1 MREFFLLLGAVSAG
15 QTPFQ
20 DLYGA
25 TCPPLHQCPQ
35 ICKGPGSVSRQ
46 ESNSQIPEC
55 PPGVGMIWDECKCCR
70 KCASQ
75 KGQICDIMN
84 PCDYTKGISCQEINK
99 KGEGICLPKPGG
111 KTCFVNGH
119 EYGNGEEFQP
129 SHNSCT
135 YTGICVNG
143 DIGVFPTCAR
153 KPPSNCEKP
162 KLCKAQKGKC
172 CGEWAC
178 DGKGCKNGY
187 QDNLPFLPAHRP
199 TEIQTIRRDDNCY
212 VQTTA
217 WSPCS
222 RDCGWGIRE
231 RISNDNPECEMHK
244 ETKLCQVRPCDYDDE
259 LNSLLESKRF
269 KYKLC
274 ARTVKPQIPVKFT
287 FSGCESRTKHRPRYC
302 GKCKD
307 KKCCVPDETE
317 TIEVEFICE
326 KDGQT
331 FTKQMDSIKSCKC
344 NNQCFSSS
352 IDIFSSVKLLKD
364 DFHRGK

>member
-1 MREFFLLLGAVSAG
+1 MGEENPKMREFFLLLGAVSAG

-84 PCDYTKGISCQEINK
+84 PCDYTKGLSCQEINK

-212 VQTTA
+212 VRRRRGPHARGIVDGASGREYQTTILNA
-217 WSPCS
+217 KCT
-222 RDCGWGIRE
+222 R
-231 RISNDNPECEMHK
+231 
-244 ETKLCQVRPCDYDDE
+244 KLNYAKFDHVTTTT
-259 LNSLLESKRF
+259 NSTAS
-269 KYKLC
+269 
-274 ARTVKPQIPVKFT
+274 
-287 FSGCESRTKHRPRYC
+287 
-302 GKCKD
+302 
-307 KKCCVPDETE
+307 
-317 TIEVEFICE
+317 
-326 KDGQT
+326 
-331 FTKQMDSIKSCKC
+331 
-344 NNQCFSSS
+344 
-352 IDIFSSVKLLKD
+352 
-364 DFHRGK
+364 